1 MINSITLTNF
11 KQHENLTIAFGTGFT
26 AIRGANESGKSTILL
41 AIAYALFGTKALPD
55 SLDDVVTWGSPVGTL
70 RVDLDFT
77 IDGVPHKI
85 RRSKA
90 SCQLDYADQ
99 SVTGQVEVTNFVAR
113 LLKVDAGAAARLTIA
128 NQSAIRGALEAGPK
142 ATTELIERL
151 SEFDQIDNLI
161 DLMQE
166 KLTLGNTA
174 TATAAITAAADELAR
189 AKELA
194 VPVDSEAAQ
203 ALIDAADLAFSQA
216 MAELDDA
223 EKAQAAA
230 QEAHAQLREKAV
242 ARDNLVRDVT
252 RAKSGHDAALQ
263 KFEAVVVPPAP
274 VDVEV
279 KVEALRKQVNDAE
292 QAGRIVTIFEK
303 VRPYTVAPSGTVYE
317 GAMADLVEEI
327 QRAAA
332 EDQSIRESIPTLRG
346 ELRLLNAQLTHGT
359 CTFCGKDFSG
369 VPEVAERNAET
380 VRKIGDAEALLATC
394 LADMQGSA
402 ETLADLQSVEKAQR
416 AVMSAKSFADEYT
429 EFKGL
434 DTLPYY
440 LEWTGPEVG
449 TTVDVASLKS
459 QITALHASS
468 VTYNAATVRREEAVK
483 AVAAAEA
490 AVEEAQTALDDCPEV
505 RLDAAQE
512 ALDAARLATR
522 VVREISDAAR
532 RTLDAHRQA
541 LKDQQG
547 AYERAVVEVARV
559 SERLQTLQTQLVELE
574 FNNALLK
581 KVRACR
587 PLLAD
592 KLWTLVLAASS
603 SYFSDIRGVKSRV
616 TKTSDGFQID
626 GHPVSSMSGS
636 TLDALGLAIRVA
648 LVRTFLP
655 SSPFLVLDEP
665 SSAMDGDRTGNM
677 LGFLSTAGFDQV
689 IVCTHDP
696 LSEAV
701 ADQVITLGGSR

>member
-41 AIAYALFGTKALPD
+41 AIAYALFGTKAIPD
-55 SLDDVVTWGSPVGTL
+55 SLDDTVTWGSPVGTL

-77 IDGVPHKI
+77 IDGVPHKV

-99 SVTGQVEVTNFVAR
+99 TVTGQVEVTNFVAR

-151 SEFDQIDNLI
+151 SEFDQIDKLI
-161 DLMQE
+161 EIMQE

-174 TATAAITAAADELAR
+174 TATAAIAAAADDLAR

-194 VPVDSEAAQ
+194 VPVDSVAAQ
-203 ALIDAADLAFSQA
+203 ARIDAAGFEFADA
-216 MAELDDA
+216 MAELDGA
-223 EKAQAAA
+223 EKTQAAA
-230 QEAHAQLREKAV
+230 QETHSQLREKAV
-242 ARDNLVRDVT
+242 TRDNLVRDVT
-252 RAKSGHDAALQ
+252 RAQTAQRAAQQKLDAI
-263 KFEAVVVPPAP
+263 AVPEMPR
-274 VDVEV
+274 DLEV
-279 KVEALRKQVNDAE
+279 KTDALRKQIADAE
-292 QAGRIVTIFEK
+292 RADK
-303 VRPYTVAPSGTVYE
+303 VSAVYAKVSAFMTPPKGPFYE
-317 GAMADLVEEI
+317 GTLADLSAELAQTQVSD
-327 QRAAA
+327 QALRDSLTTLKSDLKLLAAK
-332 EDQSIRESIPTLRG
+332 
-346 ELRLLNAQLTHGT
+346 LTHGT

-369 VPEVAERNAET
+369 VPEVAARNADT
-380 VRKIGDAEALLATC
+380 TAKITATEEAIKATYV
-394 LADMQGSA
+394 AVEESA
-402 ETLADLQSVEKAQR
+402 EELAGLRSVDKAHR
-416 AVMSAKSFADEYT
+416 AVIQAAAVGGDDVELVG
-429 EFKGL
+429 EE
-434 DTLPYY
+434 LPQY
-440 LEWTGPEVG
+440 LNWVGPKVGEV
-449 TTVDVASLKS
+449 TDVASLKD
-459 QITALHASS
+459 QISALQASAVAYNTA
-468 VTYNAATVRREEAVK
+468 VVRRDEAVQ
-483 AVAAAEA
+483 AVIASEL
-490 AVEEAQTALDDCPEV
+490 AVEDCQRALDRCPEVLLDVAQTALD
-505 RLDAAQE
+505 
-512 ALDAARLATR
+512 AARCATR
-522 VVREISDAAR
+522 AAR
-532 RTLDAHRQA
+532 AAADEARSTLDAHTRA
-541 LKDQQG
+541 LADQK
-547 AYERAVVEVARV
+547 AAHERAVIELARV
-559 SERLQTLQTQLVELE
+559 SGRLQTLQTQLVELE

-616 TKTSDGFQID
+616 TKTSDGFMID

-677 LGFLSTAGFDQV
+677 LGFLSKAGFSQIILV
-689 IVCTHDP
+689 THEDV
-696 LSEAV
+696 SETV
-701 ADQVITLGGSR
+701 ADHIVTLGD